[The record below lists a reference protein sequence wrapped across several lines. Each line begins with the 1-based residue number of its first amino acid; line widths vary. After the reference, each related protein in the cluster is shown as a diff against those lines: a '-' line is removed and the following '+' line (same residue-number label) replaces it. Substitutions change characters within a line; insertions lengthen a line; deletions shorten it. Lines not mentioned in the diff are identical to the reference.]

1 MAFPDISTV
10 RSYGGGALPSVL
22 TGSGIS
28 STGTSF
34 TVADASTWVEN
45 GTSNPLGTSGPFVVA
60 IDYGETNEE
69 KVLCS
74 SLNLTTNTV
83 TVYSSGGSIG
93 RAYDN
98 CNVPLGTSAGTG
110 VTHAANAVVVPVFT
124 SVEAQAANNVGSKTL
139 GLVTSPGDLLVG
151 NGTQSLTRKAIGT
164 SGQVLS
170 SNGTTVNWQKVAPAN
185 VDPSGTSAGQVLIST
200 GSSSAPTW
208 QDNKGQAYVGSS
220 TPSATISGALWWD
233 TTNAIL
239 KVYNGG
245 WIPTPGDSTWQTVS
259 SFSNSWASTSGISYR
274 KIGNRVQLRGQ
285 FTTAGTAVATA
296 FTLPSGYH
304 NGSVTMRFPT
314 GYANSS
320 ICNVVIDTSGNV
332 IPQVSATTWL
342 DGITFLVD

>member
-239 KVYNGG
+239 KVYN
-245 WIPTPGDSTWQTVS
+245 DSSPPQAPLSLRHLLCHPVITTVLSRCDSQRVTQTQAFATWSLTQAVTS
-259 SFSNSWASTSGISYR
+259 SRRYL
-274 KIGNRVQLRGQ
+274 QLLGLM
-285 FTTAGTAVATA
+285 A
-296 FTLPSGYH
+296 LPSWLTDGYL
-304 NGSVTMRFPT
+304 P
-314 GYANSS
+314 
-320 ICNVVIDTSGNV
+320 
-332 IPQVSATTWL
+332 
-342 DGITFLVD
+342 